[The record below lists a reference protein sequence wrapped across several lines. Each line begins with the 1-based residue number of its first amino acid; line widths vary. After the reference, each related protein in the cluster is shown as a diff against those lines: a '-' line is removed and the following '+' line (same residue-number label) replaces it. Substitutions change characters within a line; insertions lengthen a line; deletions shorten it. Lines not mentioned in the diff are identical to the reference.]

1 MSNPY
6 APPQATVADVVDPR
20 LGHVAA
26 ERGTRLAAAILDG
39 LIVGAMI
46 YAPFVIGA
54 VIGGIARG
62 ATDPAPFKMTGALA
76 ARMGVRAV
84 GFIIL
89 CLLTILFLRRER
101 QSDAQKA

>member
-39 LIVGAMI
+39 IIAGAMI
-46 YAPFVIGA
+46 YSPFFIGA
-54 VIGGIARG
+54 VIGGIAGGR
-62 ATDPAPFKMTGALA
+62 AKPPPFRMTGPLAPRLGGHALGLNILVVRA
-76 ARMGVRAV
+76 AR
-84 GFIIL
+84 FY
-89 CLLTILFLRRER
+89 RRTG
-101 QSDAQKA
+101 

>member
-39 LIVGAMI
+39 IIAGAMI
-46 YAPFVIGA
+46 YSPFFIGA
-54 VIGGIARG
+54 VIGGVAGGAQPPPLRVGGGSAAPPGGRAPRPRFRGWGVGVVASGRRGGIAE
-62 ATDPAPFKMTGALA
+62 K
-76 ARMGVRAV
+76 
-84 GFIIL
+84 
-89 CLLTILFLRRER
+89 
-101 QSDAQKA
+101 

>member
-62 ATDPAPFKMTGALA
+62 ATHPAPFRMTGAMA
-76 ARMGVRAV
+76 PRPGVGARRLLILGWVTVLFV
-84 GFIIL
+84 GGN
-89 CLLTILFLRRER
+89 
-101 QSDAQKA
+101 A